1 MLVNII
7 PSICLASLF
16 MLSLL
21 GKKFIQPLMSFFCLF
36 FNVNIVKWPPR
47 RSSSDSQTFIY
58 NPSFWKHSLSSLPFC
73 WCWGRVIWVA
83 LWARQKEEICIGMEA
98 ALCLREQWSCQSL
111 SGCKVYFQYQ
121 LWRLEDL
128 WATKMPC
135 SWTEKL
141 ESTKIP
147 DGHFQPLPPF
157 LPYWQRHRD

>member
-1 MLVNII
+1 MLVNVI
-7 PSICLASLF
+7 PSICLASVFVLP
-16 MLSLL
+16 LL
-21 GKKFIQPLMSFFCLF
+21 GKKFIHPLMRFFFVCLF
-36 FNVNIVKWPPR
+36 FTVNIVKWPPR
-47 RSSSDSQTFIY
+47 RSSSDPQTFIY
-58 NPSFWKHSLSSLPFC
+58 SPNFWKHSLSSLPLR
-73 WCWGRVIWVA
+73 WCWGHVVWVGQA
-83 LWARQKEEICIGMEA
+83 EPRDLHRNGRLLSARRAMVMLEPFRAWVC
-98 ALCLREQWSCQSL
+98 
-111 SGCKVYFQYQ
+111 FQYQ